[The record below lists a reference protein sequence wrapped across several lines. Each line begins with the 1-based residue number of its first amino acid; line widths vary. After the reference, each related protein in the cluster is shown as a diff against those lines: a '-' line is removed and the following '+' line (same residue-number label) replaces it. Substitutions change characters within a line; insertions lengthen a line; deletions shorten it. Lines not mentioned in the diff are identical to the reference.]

1 MCTCMSNKSKTC
13 WSNGPHSD
21 VCKQVGKQGL
31 QITKFRLPG
40 KLPKRDIVKC
50 STHLLSLPFWWQ
62 LIEER
67 KKSNKIILKYKV
79 NLASYFNSVENYPA
93 GPLNQVFIAQI
104 WALWVCESLTVHQI
118 FIIMIIIPCEAVWI
132 LVISILRFS
141 SVKKKKLDLNEWWI
155 IAGKKS

>member
-1 MCTCMSNKSKTC
+1 MAHIQMFASKL
-13 WSNGPHSD
+13 
-21 VCKQVGKQGL
+21 GKQGL

-40 KLPKRDIVKC
+40 KLPKRNIV
-50 STHLLSLPFWWQ
+50 THLLSLPFWWQ

-118 FIIMIIIPCEAVWI
+118 FIINDNNTLWGS
-132 LVISILRFS
+132 LNTGDFYSSIFLCQE
-141 SVKKKKLDLNEWWI
+141 KKLDLNEWWI

>member
-1 MCTCMSNKSKTC
+1 MAHIQMFASKL
-13 WSNGPHSD
+13 
-21 VCKQVGKQGL
+21 GKQGL

-40 KLPKRDIVKC
+40 KLPKRNIV
-50 STHLLSLPFWWQ
+50 THLLSLPFWWQ

-104 WALWVCESLTVHQI
+104 WASECVSH
-118 FIIMIIIPCEAVWI
+118 
-132 LVISILRFS
+132 
-141 SVKKKKLDLNEWWI
+141 
-155 IAGKKS
+155 

>member
-1 MCTCMSNKSKTC
+1 MFASKL
-13 WSNGPHSD
+13 
-21 VCKQVGKQGL
+21 GKQGL

-40 KLPKRDIVKC
+40 KLPKRNIV
-50 STHLLSLPFWWQ
+50 THLLSLPFWWQ

-67 KKSNKIILKYKV
+67 KESNKIILKYKV

-118 FIIMIIIPCEAVWI
+118 FIINDNNTLWGS
-132 LVISILRFS
+132 LNTGDFYSSIFLCQE
-141 SVKKKKLDLNEWWI
+141 KKIRSQWVMDNCW
-155 IAGKKS
+155 

>member
-1 MCTCMSNKSKTC
+1 MFASKL
-13 WSNGPHSD
+13 
-21 VCKQVGKQGL
+21 GKQGL

-40 KLPKRDIVKC
+40 KLPKRNIV
-50 STHLLSLPFWWQ
+50 THLLSLPFWWQ

-118 FIIMIIIPCEAVWI
+118 FIINDNNTLWGS
-132 LVISILRFS
+132 LNTGDFYSSIFLCQE
-141 SVKKKKLDLNEWWI
+141 KKIRSQWVMDNCW
-155 IAGKKS
+155 

>member
-13 WSNGPHSD
+13 WSSGPHSD
-21 VCKQVGKQGL
+21 VCKQVGTQGL

-50 STHLLSLPFWWQ
+50 STHLLSLPFWWK

-118 FIIMIIIPCEAVWI
+118 FIINDNNTLWGS
-132 LVISILRFS
+132 LNTGDFYSSIFLCQE
-141 SVKKKKLDLNEWWI
+141 KKIRSQWVMDNCW
-155 IAGKKS
+155 

>member
-50 STHLLSLPFWWQ
+50 STHLLSLPLWWQ

-141 SVKKKKLDLNEWWI
+141 SVKKKKIRSQWVMDNCW
-155 IAGKKS
+155 